1 MEKRLVGRG
10 LLAGGIAGLIAFIFA
25 RIFAEPVIQRAID
38 YESARDDAM
47 DALNKAA
54 GLPVDP
60 AGPDIFSRH
69 VQRNVGIGVGMIAF
83 GIAMGA
89 IVAVV
94 FALCL
99 GRTGKV
105 RPKPLALLVAAAGY
119 VTVYLVPFAKYPA
132 NPPAIGHEETIR
144 TRASFFLTM
153 MLTSV
158 VCAVIAVWLG
168 RRLALRLGTWNA
180 SLVAGIGYLAVMG
193 IVMAL
198 LPDLGRLPAN
208 VAEYGS
214 HATETPLP
222 LTDKNGTIV
231 FPGFPADVLAQFRVY
246 SMFAQLLLWG
256 VIGIVFAPLA
266 EKVVRNGTH
275 RAEDSRPLGEPRD
288 SIPQPV

>member
-1 MEKRLVGRG
+1 MEKRLIGRG
-10 LLAGGIAGLIAFIFA
+10 LLAGGIGGLIAFVFA
-25 RIFAEPVIQRAID
+25 RIFAEPVIQKAID
-38 YESARDDAM
+38 YESARDDM
-47 DALNKAA
+47 LDQLRKAA
-54 GLPVDP
+54 GQPVEA

-69 VQRNVGIGVGMIAF
+69 VQRNVGIGVGMIGF

-99 GRTGKV
+99 GRTGRV
-105 RPKPLALLVAAAGY
+105 RPRPLALLVAAAGF

-144 TRASFFLTM
+144 SRGSLFLAL

-168 RRLALRLGTWNA
+168 QRLQPRFGTWNA
-180 SLVAGIGYLAVMG
+180 TLLAGIGYLTVIG

-198 LPDLGRLPAN
+198 LPDLGRLHGN
-208 VAEYGS
+208 LAEYGS

-222 LTDKNGTIV
+222 LTDSRGRLV

-256 VIGIVFAPLA
+256 VIGVVFAPLA
-266 EKVVRNGTH
+266 DRVVRPP
-275 RAEDSRPLGEPRD
+275 RATGAPGAE
-288 SIPQPV
+288 QAVPVQV

>member
-1 MEKRLVGRG
+1 MEKRLIGRG
-10 LLAGGIAGLIAFIFA
+10 LLAGGIAGVIAFVFA

-38 YESARDDAM
+38 YESARDEAM
-47 DALNKAA
+47 DAMNKAA

-69 VQRNVGIGVGMIAF
+69 VQRNIGIGVGMIAF

-99 GRTGKV
+99 GRTGRV
-105 RPKPLALLVAAAGY
+105 RPRPLALLVAAAGY

-144 TRASFFLTM
+144 TRGSFFLTM

-158 VCAVIAVWLG
+158 VCAVIAVWLA
-168 RRLALRLGTWNA
+168 RRLALSLGTWNA
-180 SLVAGIGYLAVMG
+180 SLVAGVGYLAVMG

-266 EKVVRNGTH
+266 EKVVRNGAP
-275 RAEDSRPLGEPRD
+275 RAANVQPLGQPAD
-288 SIPQPV
+288 PVPQSV

>member
-1 MEKRLVGRG
+1 MEKRLIGRG
-10 LLAGGIAGLIAFIFA
+10 VLAGGLGGLIAFIFA

-38 YESARDDAM
+38 YESARDDTM
-47 DALNKAA
+47 DALKKAA
-54 GLPVDP
+54 GLTPDP
-60 AGPDIFSRH
+60 AGPDVFSRH
-69 VQRNVGIGVGMIAF
+69 VQRNIGIGVGMIAF

-99 GRTGKV
+99 GRTGRI
-105 RPKPLALLVAAAGY
+105 RPRPLALLVAAAGY

-144 TRASFFLTM
+144 SRGSFFLTM

-168 RRLALRLGTWNA
+168 QRLARRLGTWNA
-180 SLVAGIGYLAVMG
+180 TLVAGVGYLAVMG
-193 IVMAL
+193 IMMAL

-208 VAEYGS
+208 LAEYGS

-222 LTDKNGTIV
+222 LTDSHGALV
-231 FPGFPADVLAQFRVY
+231 FGGFPADVLAQFRVY
-246 SMFAQLLLWG
+246 SMFAQLLMWG

-266 EKVVRNGTH
+266 ERVL
-275 RAEDSRPLGEPRD
+275 ESRTVRD
-288 SIPQPV
+288 SVRTQPIPVPTA